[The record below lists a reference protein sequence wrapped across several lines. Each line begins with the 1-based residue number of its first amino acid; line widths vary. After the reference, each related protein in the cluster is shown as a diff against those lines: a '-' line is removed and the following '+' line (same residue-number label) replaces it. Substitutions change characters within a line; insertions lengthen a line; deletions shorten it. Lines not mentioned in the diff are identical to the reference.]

1 MTSVSV
7 NTYTHSVVYLADN
20 ILRSLKDVILESGL
34 NPGNF
39 VSHWESNKRAMTTW
53 LESQH
58 LQRVSL
64 EIYNPTT
71 GALVTRWDIDIVYAW
86 NGDGQFW
93 TDTEQLKYHL
103 RKAGIVPSTARYDLL
118 MTVSPGSQS
127 VNGWS
132 TTSLRS
138 TDGLVR
144 QTLGSTV
151 EHSGLAGNAAY
162 WRAR

>member
-20 ILRSLKDVILESGL
+20 ILRSLKDIIRGSGL

-39 VSHWESNKRAMTTW
+39 VSNWESNKRAMTTW
-53 LESQH
+53 LQSQH
-58 LQRVSL
+58 LQRVVL

-71 GALVTRWDIDIVYAW
+71 GALVTRWDIDIDYGW
-86 NGDGQFW
+86 NGDGRFW
-93 TDTEQLKYHL
+93 TDTDQLKYHL
-103 RKAGIVPSTARYDLL
+103 QKAGVVPSTARYDLL
-118 MTVSPGSQS
+118 MTVSPGSPS
-127 VNGWS
+127 VSGWS
-132 TTSLRS
+132 TKYLRS